1 MGSSGNKM
9 KESMNCKQIFLI
21 NFFLY
26 VDSQWLQI
34 KGTAPKK
41 TKKLNFKI
49 ASNLNEV
56 ATKFNGLSIMVEVDV
71 FILLL

>member
-1 MGSSGNKM
+1 MWTHNDCGLKA
-9 KESMNCKQIFLI
+9 LH
-21 NFFLY
+21 
-26 VDSQWLQI
+26 
-34 KGTAPKK
+34 PKRQ
-41 TKKLNFKI
+41 KKLNFKI